1 MSSLF
6 NAPGEF
12 LPDVAK
18 ATTSSFAAIPT
29 LGKLGKGTSFL
40 LYVLAALVIVLVLF
54 MLYGTRINLS
64 WLDPRPRQWIISQDA
79 AHYWRSEGVYNNLR
93 VPKNQLIP
101 DFKDDE
107 YSLNVEIILDN
118 TRNYWNADGP
128 YRHIAHRGSHDLIS
142 KDGDNDNNT
151 ITMCT
156 MTANSKLPPYG
167 LPKRMNPG
175 ILLDPNVNDILV
187 FVDTSNGA
195 ETFRESVRIRDIP
208 LNIPFRLGVVVN
220 ERVLEVYMNCKL
232 EVTKLLTHKPK
243 KVEKEWFG
251 LAGSAAANAQIQ
263 NLYLWK
269 RALVSSDMRYLCP
282 SLANIKFPKK
292 PACPDKASGPGT
304 QQEQVAT
311 KQVNIGFND
320 HIKASCAI

>member
-12 LPDVAK
+12 LPNVGK
-18 ATTSSFAAIPT
+18 ATTSSIASIPT
-29 LGKLGKGTSFL
+29 LGKLGKGTSIL
-40 LYVLAALVIVLVLF
+40 LYVLAAAVLVLVVF
-54 MLYGTRINLS
+54 MLYGTRLNFS
-64 WLDPRPRQWIISQDA
+64 WMDPRPRNWIIQYDA
-79 AHYWRSEGVYNNLR
+79 AHYWKPQEVYNNLQ
-93 VPKNQLIP
+93 VAKNQLIP
-101 DFKDDE
+101 DFRDDE
-107 YSLNVEIILDN
+107 YSLNTEIILDN

-128 YRHIAHRGSHDLIS
+128 YRHIAHRGSNDLIIE
-142 KDGDNDNNT
+142 GEDNDNNI

-156 MTANSKLPPYG
+156 MTSNAKLPPYG

-208 LNIPFRLGVVVN
+208 LNIPFRLGIIVN

-243 KVEKEWFG
+243 KVENKWFG
-251 LAGSAAANAQIQ
+251 LAGAAAANAQIQ

-269 RALVSSDMRYLCP
+269 RALVSNDMRYLCP
-282 SLANIKFPKK
+282 SISKIKFPKK
-292 PACPDKASGPGT
+292 PACPDKAGPEA
-304 QQEQVAT
+304 QQENVAT
-311 KQVNIGFND
+311 KQVNIGFGD
-320 HIKASCAI
+320 HVKASCAV